1 MFSERSKVLSPDIS
15 SIFAQARLPLY
26 TGIYLMQTSS
36 NCKLT
41 ASLSLSRLRF
51 VSRNPLSSRPRL
63 GSCCEM
69 RLAVF
74 SSDQSHDETSFWPSL
89 NQFSEITNKL
99 NMILHHSS
107 RPNYHGINKL
117 NLASSRQ
124 CRFDP
129 CVPQC
134 SSVFRLS
141 RLGSRYF
148 KIKQISI
155 SRVENKPCLAA
166 ARKS

>member
-129 CVPQC
+129 CLPIIP
-134 SSVFRLS
+134 S
-141 RLGSRYF
+141 RFSIFQNKTNTEQSAVKLGVWSWL
-148 KIKQISI
+148 
-155 SRVENKPCLAA
+155 VAA
-166 ARKS
+166 S